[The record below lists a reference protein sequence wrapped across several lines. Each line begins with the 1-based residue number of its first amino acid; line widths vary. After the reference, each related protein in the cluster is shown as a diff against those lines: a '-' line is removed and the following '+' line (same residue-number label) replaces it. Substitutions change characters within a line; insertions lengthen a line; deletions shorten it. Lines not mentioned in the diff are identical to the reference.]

1 MKKMVKCVFACAL
14 LAAFVWCGTVI
25 ADRQRLNEE
34 LIRLHVV
41 ANSDRVE
48 DQELKLLVRDA
59 IITSLR
65 QALADVRDTEQ
76 AKEYLQE
83 NLPKLQEL
91 ANKTLDAA
99 GSAQQAVVTLC
110 REGFPTRQYNT
121 FSLPAGIYEVLRVT
135 IGDIVMPSGNYS
147 ALRITIG
154 DAKGKN
160 WWCVVFPSL
169 CVPQTSQGFSDTA
182 AGAGFPDALSGA
194 LTGEEPYQIR
204 FYLLDKLGELEK
216 FLAG

>member
-1 MKKMVKCVFACAL
+1 MKKMIKCVFVCAL
-14 LAAFVWCGTVI
+14 LTGLVWCGTVI
-25 ADRQRLNEE
+25 ADRERLNEE

-41 ANSDRVE
+41 ANSDTLE

-59 IITSLR
+59 VITSLR
-65 QALADVRDTEQ
+65 QALADVQDTQ
-76 AKEYLQE
+76 RAKEYLKE

-99 GSAQQAVVTLC
+99 GSTQRAVVTLC
-110 REGFPTRQYNT
+110 REGFPTRQYDT
-121 FSLPAGIYEVLRVT
+121 FSLPAGVYE
-135 IGDIVMPSGNYS
+135 

-154 DAKGKN
+154 EGEGKN

-169 CVPQTSQGFSDTA
+169 CLPRTSQGFTDTA
-182 AGAGFPDALSGA
+182 AGAGFPEALSGA
-194 LTGEEPYQIR
+194 LSGEEPYQIR

-216 FLAG
+216 ILTN

>member
-41 ANSDRVE
+41 ANSDGVE

-110 REGFPTRQYNT
+110 REGFPTRQYDT
-121 FSLPAGIYEVLRVT
+121 FSLPAGIYEALRVT
-135 IGDIVMPSGNYS
+135 IGDG
-147 ALRITIG
+147 A
-154 DAKGKN
+154 GKN

>member
-1 MKKMVKCVFACAL
+1 MKKMGKCVFACAL

-83 NLPKLQEL
+83 NLPKLREL

-121 FSLPAGIYEVLRVT
+121 FSLPAGIYEALRVT
-135 IGDIVMPSGNYS
+135 IGDG
-147 ALRITIG
+147 A
-154 DAKGKN
+154 GKN

>member
-1 MKKMVKCVFACAL
+1 MKKMGKCVFACAL

-121 FSLPAGIYEVLRVT
+121 FSLPAGIYEALRVT
-135 IGDIVMPSGNYS
+135 IGDG
-147 ALRITIG
+147 A
-154 DAKGKN
+154 GKN

-216 FLAG
+216 FLAS

>member
-1 MKKMVKCVFACAL
+1 MKKLIKCVFACAL
-14 LAAFVWCGTVI
+14 LAAFVWCGTII

-41 ANSDRVE
+41 ANSDSAE
-48 DQELKLLVRDA
+48 DQELKLQVRDA
-59 IITSLR
+59 VITSLR
-65 QALADVRDTEQ
+65 QALADVQDTEQ

-91 ANKTLDAA
+91 ANRTLDAA
-99 GSAQQAVVTLC
+99 GSAQRAVVTLC
-110 REGFPTRQYNT
+110 REGFPTRQYDT
-121 FSLPAGIYEVLRVT
+121 FSLPAGVYE
-135 IGDIVMPSGNYS
+135 

-154 DAKGKN
+154 EGEGKN

-169 CVPQTSQGFSDTA
+169 CLPRTSQGFTDTA
-182 AGAGFPDALSGA
+182 AGAGFPEALSGA
-194 LTGEEPYQIR
+194 LSGEEPYQIR

-216 FLAG
+216 ILTN

>member
-1 MKKMVKCVFACAL
+1 MKKMIKCDFVCAL
-14 LAAFVWCGTVI
+14 LTGLVWCGPVI
-25 ADRQRLNEE
+25 ADRERLNEE

-41 ANSDRVE
+41 ANSDTSE

-59 IITSLR
+59 VITSLR
-65 QALADVRDTEQ
+65 QALADVQDTQQ
-76 AKEYLQE
+76 AKEYLKE

-99 GSAQQAVVTLC
+99 GSTQRAVVTLC
-110 REGFPTRQYNT
+110 REGFPTRQYDT
-121 FSLPAGIYEVLRVT
+121 FSLPAGVYE
-135 IGDIVMPSGNYS
+135 

-154 DAKGKN
+154 EGEGKN

-169 CVPQTSQGFSDTA
+169 CLPRTSQGFTDTA
-182 AGAGFPDALSGA
+182 AGAGFPEALSGA
-194 LTGEEPYQIR
+194 LSGEEPYQIR

-216 FLAG
+216 ILTN

>member
-1 MKKMVKCVFACAL
+1 MFLIKKLVKCVFACAL

-121 FSLPAGIYEVLRVT
+121 FSLPAGIYEALRVT
-135 IGDIVMPSGNYS
+135 IGDG
-147 ALRITIG
+147 A
-154 DAKGKN
+154 GKN

>member
-34 LIRLHVV
+34 VIRLHVV

-121 FSLPAGIYEVLRVT
+121 FSLPAGIYEALRVT
-135 IGDIVMPSGNYS
+135 IGDG
-147 ALRITIG
+147 A
-154 DAKGKN
+154 GKN

>member
-1 MKKMVKCVFACAL
+1 MKKLIKCVFACAL
-14 LAAFVWCGTVI
+14 LAAFVWCGTII

-41 ANSDRVE
+41 ANSDSAE
-48 DQELKLLVRDA
+48 DQELKLQVRDA
-59 IITSLR
+59 VITSLR
-65 QALADVRDTEQ
+65 QALADVQDTEQ
-76 AKEYLQE
+76 AKEYLQK

-91 ANKTLDAA
+91 ANRTLDAA
-99 GSAQQAVVTLC
+99 GSAQRAVVTLC
-110 REGFPTRQYNT
+110 REGFPTRQYDT
-121 FSLPAGIYEVLRVT
+121 LSLPAGIYEALRVT
-135 IGDIVMPSGNYS
+135 IGDG
-147 ALRITIG
+147 A
-154 DAKGKN
+154 GKN

-216 FLAG
+216 ILAG

>member
-1 MKKMVKCVFACAL
+1 MKKLIKCVFACAL
-14 LAAFVWCGTVI
+14 LAAFVWCGTII

-41 ANSDRVE
+41 ANSDSAE
-48 DQELKLLVRDA
+48 DQELKLQVRDA
-59 IITSLR
+59 VITSLR
-65 QALADVRDTEQ
+65 QALADVQDTEQ

-91 ANKTLDAA
+91 ANRTLDAA
-99 GSAQQAVVTLC
+99 GSAQRAVVTLC
-110 REGFPTRQYNT
+110 REGFPTRQYDT
-121 FSLPAGIYEVLRVT
+121 FSLPAGIYEALRVT
-135 IGDIVMPSGNYS
+135 IGDG
-147 ALRITIG
+147 A
-154 DAKGKN
+154 GKN

-169 CVPQTSQGFSDTA
+169 CVPQTAQGFTDTA

-204 FYLLDKLGELEK
+204 FFLLDKLGELEK
-216 FLAG
+216 ILAG

>member
-1 MKKMVKCVFACAL
+1 MKKLIKCVFACAL
-14 LAAFVWCGTVI
+14 LAAFVWCGTII

-41 ANSDRVE
+41 ANSDSAE
-48 DQELKLLVRDA
+48 DQELKLQVRDA
-59 IITSLR
+59 VITSLR
-65 QALADVRDTEQ
+65 QALADVQDTQQ

-91 ANKTLDAA
+91 ANRTLDAA
-99 GSAQQAVVTLC
+99 GSAQRAVVTLC
-110 REGFPTRQYNT
+110 REGFPTRQYDT
-121 FSLPAGIYEVLRVT
+121 FSLPAGIYEALRVT
-135 IGDIVMPSGNYS
+135 IGDG
-147 ALRITIG
+147 A
-154 DAKGKN
+154 GKN

-216 FLAG
+216 ILAG

>member
-65 QALADVRDTEQ
+65 QVLADVRDTEQ

-121 FSLPAGIYEVLRVT
+121 FSLPAGIYKALRVT
-135 IGDIVMPSGNYS
+135 IGDG
-147 ALRITIG
+147 A
-154 DAKGKN
+154 GKN

>member
-25 ADRQRLNEE
+25 ADRRRLDEE

-41 ANSDRVE
+41 ANSDGVE

-121 FSLPAGIYEVLRVT
+121 FSLPAGIYEALRVT
-135 IGDIVMPSGNYS
+135 IGDG
-147 ALRITIG
+147 A
-154 DAKGKN
+154 GKN

>member
-1 MKKMVKCVFACAL
+1 MKKMIKCVLVCAL
-14 LAAFVWCGTVI
+14 LTGLVWCGTVI
-25 ADRQRLNEE
+25 ADRERLNEE

-41 ANSDRVE
+41 ANSDTSE

-59 IITSLR
+59 VITSLR
-65 QALADVRDTEQ
+65 QALADVQDTQQ
-76 AKEYLQE
+76 AKEYLKE

-99 GSAQQAVVTLC
+99 GSTQRAVVTLC
-110 REGFPTRQYNT
+110 REGFPTRQYDT
-121 FSLPAGIYEVLRVT
+121 FSLPAGVYE
-135 IGDIVMPSGNYS
+135 

-154 DAKGKN
+154 EGEGKN

-169 CVPQTSQGFSDTA
+169 CLPRTSQGFTDTA
-182 AGAGFPDALSGA
+182 AGAGFPEALSGA
-194 LTGEEPYQIR
+194 LSGEEPYQIR

-216 FLAG
+216 ILTN

>member
-1 MKKMVKCVFACAL
+1 MKKLIKCVFACAL

-41 ANSDRVE
+41 ANSDSAE
-48 DQELKLLVRDA
+48 DQELKLQVRDA
-59 IITSLR
+59 VITSLR
-65 QALADVRDTEQ
+65 QALADVQDTEQ

-91 ANKTLDAA
+91 ANRTLDAA
-99 GSAQQAVVTLC
+99 GSAQRAVVTLC
-110 REGFPTRQYNT
+110 REGFPTRQYDT
-121 FSLPAGIYEVLRVT
+121 FSLPAGIYEALRVT
-135 IGDIVMPSGNYS
+135 IGDG
-147 ALRITIG
+147 A
-154 DAKGKN
+154 GKN

-216 FLAG
+216 ILAG

>member
-1 MKKMVKCVFACAL
+1 MKKLIKCVFACAL
-14 LAAFVWCGTVI
+14 LAAFVWCGTII

-41 ANSDRVE
+41 ANSDSAE
-48 DQELKLLVRDA
+48 DQELKLQVRDA
-59 IITSLR
+59 VITSLR
-65 QALADVRDTEQ
+65 QALADVQDTEQ

-91 ANKTLDAA
+91 ANRTLDAA
-99 GSAQQAVVTLC
+99 GSAQRAVVTLC
-110 REGFPTRQYNT
+110 REGFPTRQYDT
-121 FSLPAGIYEVLRVT
+121 FSLPAGIYEALRVT
-135 IGDIVMPSGNYS
+135 IGDG
-147 ALRITIG
+147 A
-154 DAKGKN
+154 GKN

-204 FYLLDKLGELEK
+204 FYLLDKLGELGK
-216 FLAG
+216 ILAG

>member
-1 MKKMVKCVFACAL
+1 MKKMGECVFACAL

-41 ANSDRVE
+41 ANSDGVE

-121 FSLPAGIYEVLRVT
+121 FSLPAGIYEALRVT
-135 IGDIVMPSGNYS
+135 IGDG
-147 ALRITIG
+147 A
-154 DAKGKN
+154 GKN

>member
-1 MKKMVKCVFACAL
+1 MKKMGKCVFACAL

-121 FSLPAGIYEVLRVT
+121 FSLPAGIYEALRVT
-135 IGDIVMPSGNYS
+135 IGDG
-147 ALRITIG
+147 A
-154 DAKGKN
+154 GKN

-169 CVPQTSQGFSDTA
+169 CVPQTSQGFIDTA

>member
-41 ANSDRVE
+41 ANSDGVE

-65 QALADVRDTEQ
+65 QALADIRDTEQ

-121 FSLPAGIYEVLRVT
+121 FSLPAGIYEALRVT
-135 IGDIVMPSGNYS
+135 IGDG
-147 ALRITIG
+147 A
-154 DAKGKN
+154 GKN

>member
-1 MKKMVKCVFACAL
+1 MKKMGKCVFACAL

-121 FSLPAGIYEVLRVT
+121 FSLPAGIYEALRVT
-135 IGDIVMPSGNYS
+135 IGDG
-147 ALRITIG
+147 A
-154 DAKGKN
+154 GKN
-160 WWCVVFPSL
+160 WWCVVCPSL

>member
-1 MKKMVKCVFACAL
+1 MVKCVFACAL

-59 IITSLR
+59 IIASLR

-121 FSLPAGIYEVLRVT
+121 FSLPAGIYEALRVT
-135 IGDIVMPSGNYS
+135 IGDG
-147 ALRITIG
+147 A
-154 DAKGKN
+154 GKN

>member
-1 MKKMVKCVFACAL
+1 MFLTKKMGKCVFACAL

-121 FSLPAGIYEVLRVT
+121 FSLPAGIYEALRVT
-135 IGDIVMPSGNYS
+135 IGDG
-147 ALRITIG
+147 A
-154 DAKGKN
+154 GKN

>member
-1 MKKMVKCVFACAL
+1 MKKMVKCVFACVL

-91 ANKTLDAA
+91 ANKTLDAE

-121 FSLPAGIYEVLRVT
+121 FSLPAGIYEALRVT
-135 IGDIVMPSGNYS
+135 IGDG
-147 ALRITIG
+147 A
-154 DAKGKN
+154 GKN

>member
-1 MKKMVKCVFACAL
+1 MKKMGKCVFACAL

-121 FSLPAGIYEVLRVT
+121 FSLPAGIYKALRVT
-135 IGDIVMPSGNYS
+135 IGDG
-147 ALRITIG
+147 A
-154 DAKGKN
+154 GKN

>member
-1 MKKMVKCVFACAL
+1 MKKMGKCVFACAL

-121 FSLPAGIYEVLRVT
+121 FSLPAGIYEALRVT
-135 IGDIVMPSGNYS
+135 IGDG
-147 ALRITIG
+147 A
-154 DAKGKN
+154 GKN

-169 CVPQTSQGFSDTA
+169 CIPQTSQGFSDTA

>member
-121 FSLPAGIYEVLRVT
+121 FSLPAGIYEALRVT
-135 IGDIVMPSGNYS
+135 IGEG
-147 ALRITIG
+147 A
-154 DAKGKN
+154 GKN

>member
-1 MKKMVKCVFACAL
+1 MKKLIKCVFACAL
-14 LAAFVWCGTVI
+14 RAAFVWCGTII

-41 ANSDRVE
+41 ANSDSAE
-48 DQELKLLVRDA
+48 DQELKLQVRDA
-59 IITSLR
+59 VITSLR
-65 QALADVRDTEQ
+65 QALADVQDTEQ

-91 ANKTLDAA
+91 ANRTLDAA
-99 GSAQQAVVTLC
+99 GSAQRAVVTLC
-110 REGFPTRQYNT
+110 REGFPTRQYDR
-121 FSLPAGIYEVLRVT
+121 FSLPAGIYEALRVT
-135 IGDIVMPSGNYS
+135 IGDG
-147 ALRITIG
+147 A
-154 DAKGKN
+154 GKN

-216 FLAG
+216 ILAG

>member
-121 FSLPAGIYEVLRVT
+121 FSLPAGIYEALRVT
-135 IGDIVMPSGNYS
+135 IGDG
-147 ALRITIG
+147 AG
-154 DAKGKN
+154 EN

>member
-1 MKKMVKCVFACAL
+1 MKKMGKCVFACAL

-121 FSLPAGIYEVLRVT
+121 FSLPAGIYEALRVT
-135 IGDIVMPSGNYS
+135 IGDG
-147 ALRITIG
+147 A
-154 DAKGKN
+154 GKN

-216 FLAG
+216 FLAV

>member
-135 IGDIVMPSGNYS
+135 IGDG
-147 ALRITIG
+147 A
-154 DAKGKN
+154 GKN

>member
-1 MKKMVKCVFACAL
+1 MKKMIKCVFVCAL
-14 LAAFVWCGTVI
+14 LTGLVWCGTVI
-25 ADRQRLNEE
+25 ADRERLNEE

-41 ANSDRVE
+41 ANSDTSE

-59 IITSLR
+59 VITSLR
-65 QALADVRDTEQ
+65 QALADVQDTQ
-76 AKEYLQE
+76 HAKEYLKE

-99 GSAQQAVVTLC
+99 GSTQRAVVTLC
-110 REGFPTRQYNT
+110 REGFPTRQYDT
-121 FSLPAGIYEVLRVT
+121 FSLPAGVYE
-135 IGDIVMPSGNYS
+135 

-154 DAKGKN
+154 EGEGKN

-169 CVPQTSQGFSDTA
+169 CLPRTSQGFTDTA
-182 AGAGFPDALSGA
+182 AGAGFPEALSGA
-194 LTGEEPYQIR
+194 LSGEEPYQIR

-216 FLAG
+216 ILTN

>member
-1 MKKMVKCVFACAL
+1 MRKQLKRVGICLVFA
-14 LAAFVWCGTVI
+14 AAVWLFMLVT
-25 ADRQRLNEE
+25 DRQTLKRE

-121 FSLPAGIYEVLRVT
+121 FSLPAGIYEALRVT
-135 IGDIVMPSGNYS
+135 IGDG
-147 ALRITIG
+147 A
-154 DAKGKN
+154 GKN

>member
-121 FSLPAGIYEVLRVT
+121 FSLPAGIYEALRVT
-135 IGDIVMPSGNYS
+135 IGDG
-147 ALRITIG
+147 A
-154 DAKGKN
+154 GKN

-169 CVPQTSQGFSDTA
+169 CIPQTSQGFSDTA

>member
-1 MKKMVKCVFACAL
+1 MKKMVKLVFACAL

-121 FSLPAGIYEVLRVT
+121 FSLPAGIYEALRVI
-135 IGDIVMPSGNYS
+135 IGDG
-147 ALRITIG
+147 A
-154 DAKGKN
+154 GKN